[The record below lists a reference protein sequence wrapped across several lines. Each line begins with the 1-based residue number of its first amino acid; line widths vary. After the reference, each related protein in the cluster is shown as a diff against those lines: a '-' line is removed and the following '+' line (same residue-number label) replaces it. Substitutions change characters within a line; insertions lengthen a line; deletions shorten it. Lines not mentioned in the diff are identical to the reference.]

1 MDTYLIGPR
10 SKKRLDFCR
19 ILESTF
25 YRDFVLW
32 LRQNDCTAKYFW
44 KGLGLSETSIST
56 SRYLVLSRVLLHR
69 SSPSTMVASNRNAL
83 NRDPPR
89 ILSATV
95 LFAKYLHTS
104 RMAPSRIRRRQASW
118 RATNRPSSVVN
129 KGMPTKTLLPWPAE
143 VLRSLK
149 GRHTTDFEK
158 R

>member
-1 MDTYLIGPR
+1 MHTFKEVVYQPKCDIRRMSHEQKRMVGIAQGVITPKNVRTGR
-10 SKKRLDFCR
+10 KKSLDFCR
-19 ILESTF
+19 ILNSTS
-25 YRDFVLW
+25 YTDFVLW

-44 KGLGLSETSIST
+44 KGLRLSETSIST

-104 RMAPSRIRRRQASW
+104 RIAPSRILYPVRC
-118 RATNRPSSVVN
+118 
-129 KGMPTKTLLPWPAE
+129 LP
-143 VLRSLK
+143 
-149 GRHTTDFEK
+149 
-158 R
+158 